1 MRSTKNEKT
10 IQDKSSLKA
19 LTAIWAFMRGQQNN
33 AHLFGEKE
41 LRLTRNIVNAII
53 ATEPSYFYWG
63 MARTVYSMPNSVQRG
78 FFNQMISTGYD
89 QAVFGRKLL
98 IKQKIDQAVAKGVQQ
113 IVFVGSGYDLRP
125 FIAANCYPDV
135 KFYELDCGAIRQLKL
150 TLLMQTPSS
159 SISTEILSEGAYVL
173 NDNLYSIQFDL
184 SYNDVSMALRK
195 YGFIQNADS
204 LFVAEEITSR
214 THHLHIEKMLG
225 SIRELLTDNSELF
238 ISFTESNHRMTPDGS
253 EAKPET
259 LIVPDHMMHFAQIS
273 GFHLKEKKL
282 SADLLEDL
290 GDMDE
295 ANIHRRL
302 DLSNENYFTLV
313 KNVAG
318 MEQRLP
324 LFITEIPDMKLNI
337 PRPPVN
343 LQEKN
348 SPCQIL

>member
-19 LTAIWAFMRGQQNN
+19 LAAIWAFMRGQQNN
-33 AHLFGEKE
+33 AHLFGENE
-41 LRLTRNIVNAII
+41 LKLTRNIVNAII
-53 ATEPSYFYWG
+53 ASEPSYFYWG

-78 FFNQMISTGYD
+78 FFNQLISTGYD
-89 QAVFGRKLL
+89 QSVFGRKLL
-98 IKQKIDQAVAKGVQQ
+98 IKQKIDQAVAKGIRQ

-135 KFYELDCGAIRQLKL
+135 KFYELDCGAIRYLKL
-150 TLLMQTPSS
+150 TLLMQNPNSS
-159 SISTEILSEGAYVL
+159 MSTEVLPGGTYVL
-173 NDNLYSIQFDL
+173 NDNLYNIQVDL
-184 SYNDVSMALRK
+184 SCNDLSIALK
-195 YGFIQNADS
+195 NHGFLQDADS
-204 LFVAEEITSR
+204 LFIAEEIASR
-214 THHLHIEKMLG
+214 THHMHIEKMLG
-225 SIRELLTDNSELF
+225 SIRELLTDHSELF
-238 ISFTESNHRMTPDGS
+238 ISFTEPNPRMTPDGS
-253 EAKPET
+253 EANPET
-259 LIVPDHMMHFAQIS
+259 FIVPDHMMSFAQMY

-282 SADLLEDL
+282 NADLLEDL

-302 DLSNENYFTLV
+302 DQSNENYFTLV

-318 MEQRLP
+318 MEQRP
-324 LFITEIPDMKLNI
+324 SLFLTEIPDMKLSI

-348 SPCQIL
+348 SSCQIL